1 MTVPEIRIRAIDLFE
16 RPVRFRLPFRFGAV
30 TLTQARQAFLRMEI
44 ETRDGATAV
53 GVSADLL
60 APKWFDKR
68 PRLTP
73 AETVAELA
81 EALHL
86 GREVALAEGDGF
98 ATVFDHA
105 HALGERSRARI
116 EGRGLPGLVA
126 AFAVAQLERAMVDAF
141 CRHRGTDVFEVVSR
155 GLLGI
160 DRRLLPERPEVDPA
174 PLLAGLRAPRFL
186 WLRHTV
192 GMLDPLLDAEVGE
205 DPGDGLPV
213 SLEAVIRRHAI
224 RFFKLKLGGEV
235 EADHARLGN
244 IARLLDRLAEPY
256 HATLDGN
263 EQYADPATLERLLDR
278 IEGDRRLER
287 LRASILHFE
296 QPLPRAL
303 TFEVDLGSLAQR
315 VPFLIDEADDRPD
328 SFPRA
333 RARGYRGV
341 SVKACKGFFTA
352 LANRLRCDLANTE
365 AGRTVA
371 FPSSEDLTTQ
381 PGVALQQD
389 LALAGLCG
397 CVHSEKNGHHFAGD
411 MQGAPSPE
419 RRAFAE
425 AHGDLYRLEGE
436 ALRLVIDV
444 GRLRTGSLAV
454 PGYGSA
460 VLPEFRAMRPLATGG
475 AEDG

>member
-1 MTVPEIRIRAIDLFE
+1 MTAPEIRIRAIELFE

-30 TLTQARQAFLRMEI
+30 TLTHARQAFLRMEI
-44 ETRDGATAV
+44 ETRDGGTAI

-60 APKWFDKR
+60 ASKWFDKR
-68 PRLTP
+68 PELSP
-73 AETVAELA
+73 EETVEELV
-81 EALHL
+81 EALL
-86 GREVALAEGDGF
+86 SAREEVRADHGF

-105 HALGERSRARI
+105 LALGGAIRERLAAR
-116 EGRGLPGLVA
+116 GMPGLVA
-126 AFAVAQLERAMVDAF
+126 AFAIAQLERAMVDAL
-141 CRHRGTDVFEVVSR
+141 CRHRGQSVFEAVSS

-160 DRRLLPERPEVDPA
+160 DGRLLPERAEVDVAGALSGIAPA
-174 PLLAGLRAPRFL
+174 RRI

-192 GMLDPLLDAEVGE
+192 GMLDPLREDEVQDGPE
-205 DPGDGLPV
+205 DGLPV
-213 SLEAVIRRHAI
+213 SLEAVVTRHAI
-224 RFFKLKLGGEV
+224 RFFKLKLGGDL
-235 EADHARLGN
+235 EADHARLRD

-263 EQYADPATLERLLDR
+263 EQYADPGALEGLLDR
-278 IEGDRRLER
+278 IEADRRLER
-287 LRASILHFE
+287 LRSSILYIE

-303 TFEVDLGSLAQR
+303 TFEVDLGPLAER

-333 RARGYRGV
+333 RIRGYRGV
-341 SVKACKGFFTA
+341 SVKACKGFFGA
-352 LANRLRCDLANTE
+352 LANRLRCDLANAE

-389 LALAGLCG
+389 LALAALCG
-397 CVHSEKNGHHFAGD
+397 CVHSEKNGHHFAGG
-411 MQGAPSPE
+411 MQGAPAAE
-419 RRAFAE
+419 KRAFAE

-436 ALRLVIDV
+436 ELRLGIEV
-444 GRLRTGSLAV
+444 GRLRIGSLAC

-460 VLPEFRAMRPLATGG
+460 VLPDFGAMQPLARGGTGHG
-475 AEDG
+475 